1 MPEKN
6 WLRIL
11 ALQLLQ
17 PLGIGQVHPAI
28 LGLQLAERRWDQP
41 MLAAQFGSP
50 AECFLIILM
59 NCASVKRLFLM
70 LFALSKIRQTLHH
83 SEGTFGGQVTQPP
96 PQ

>member
-41 MLAAQFGSP
+41 MLRHNSAALPNAF
-50 AECFLIILM
+50 
-59 NCASVKRLFLM
+59 
-70 LFALSKIRQTLHH
+70 
-83 SEGTFGGQVTQPP
+83 
-96 PQ
+96 